1 MITGAS
7 FLTASWC
14 SAASSGAT
22 INPCASATCQASSTV
37 IGGSGSLSPA
47 KQLTRGR
54 GRIPYHGGMS
64 GLPDRGGGGP
74 PQNTPPLINT
84 QTRAAATAAS
94 GACSGT
100 NSPVPPPLMEARQK
114 ARLQPP

>member
-47 KQLTRGR
+47 KQLARGQ
-54 GRIPYHGGMS
+54 GLIPYHGGTS
-64 GLPDRGGGGP
+64 GSPDRRRGGP
-74 PQNTPPLINT
+74 PQPTATSSNTLPPT
-84 QTRAAATAAS
+84 AATAAS
-94 GACSGT
+94 ASSLAPT
-100 NSPVPPPLMEARQK
+100 
-114 ARLQPP
+114 